1 MVAPAGALRRPGIRE
16 GPHTRSRG
24 STPGETPMP
33 NAFNFSV
40 SPFDCLDPAEQRLVR
55 DQVDIACS
63 W

>member
-1 MVAPAGALRRPGIRE
+1 
-16 GPHTRSRG
+16 
-24 STPGETPMP
+24 MP

-55 DQVDIACS
+55 DQVDIACFRPGCWRPARGLHTCS